1 MRGVQA
7 QGLLEALLPLSGR
20 EGRVDRAGTM
30 HGKLD
35 YGMVGGGHKML
46 LYNDIQIQTLVSTVY
61 VVQVEAVEE
70 GQGRDRLAISRMLLR
85 TLEEILISR
94 DGHWSRSQQGYIQF
108 TKPFNVALYLCFS
121 YN

>member
-7 QGLLEALLPLSGR
+7 QGLLEALLSLSGR

-30 HGKLD
+30 CGKLD

-46 LYNDIQIQTLVSTVY
+46 LYIGIQIQTVVSTVY

-70 GQGRDRLAISRMLLR
+70 GQERDGLAISRM
-85 TLEEILISR
+85 
-94 DGHWSRSQQGYIQF
+94 
-108 TKPFNVALYLCFS
+108 
-121 YN
+121 

>member
-1 MRGVQA
+1 
-7 QGLLEALLPLSGR
+7 
-20 EGRVDRAGTM
+20 
-30 HGKLD
+30 
-35 YGMVGGGHKML
+35 ML

-70 GQGRDRLAISRMLLR
+70 GQRRDRLAISRMLLR